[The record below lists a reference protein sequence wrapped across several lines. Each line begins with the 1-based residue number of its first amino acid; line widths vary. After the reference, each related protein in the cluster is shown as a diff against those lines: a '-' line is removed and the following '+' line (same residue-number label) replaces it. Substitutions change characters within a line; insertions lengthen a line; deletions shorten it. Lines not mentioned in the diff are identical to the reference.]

1 MILNGEYV
9 EKLSDE
15 ELCMLE
21 QLTYLDER
29 AWFRVAFSIFKQ
41 FLVTICG
48 KQVADVN
55 VDIYLVESNVIWNDG
70 CND

>member
-1 MILNGEYV
+1 MIF
-9 EKLSDE
+9 SD
-15 ELCMLE
+15 
-21 QLTYLDER
+21 
-29 AWFRVAFSIFKQ
+29 FKQ